1 MFNVLT
7 SKDKE
12 FNLDMLMK
20 LYDYFCGEYGV
31 DNALRNDIINYLERT
46 INFSIYKD
54 KEIDDEYENDI
65 SKKNKREIIV
75 TKLNI
80 FKKRGCLIVM
90 P

>member
-1 MFNVLT
+1 MGKDLFNYINFKMFNVLT

-54 KEIDDEYENDI
+54 KEIDVHQCD
-65 SKKNKREIIV
+65 R
-75 TKLNI
+75 LL
-80 FKKRGCLIVM
+80 RA
-90 P
+90 